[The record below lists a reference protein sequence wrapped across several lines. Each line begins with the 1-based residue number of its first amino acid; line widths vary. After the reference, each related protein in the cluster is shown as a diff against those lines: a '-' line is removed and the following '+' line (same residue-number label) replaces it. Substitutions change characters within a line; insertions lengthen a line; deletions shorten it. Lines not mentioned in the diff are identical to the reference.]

1 MLVAVKTWALAH
13 LLVNGD
19 AGGMILFVAFL
30 AWTGY
35 DRFAVKWRGDQG
47 AARLPGFTRADA
59 VDLAIGTLAYAVMIV
74 LHPLIIGVPVI

>member
-1 MLVAVKTWALAH
+1 M
-13 LLVNGD
+13 
-19 AGGMILFVAFL
+19 AFL